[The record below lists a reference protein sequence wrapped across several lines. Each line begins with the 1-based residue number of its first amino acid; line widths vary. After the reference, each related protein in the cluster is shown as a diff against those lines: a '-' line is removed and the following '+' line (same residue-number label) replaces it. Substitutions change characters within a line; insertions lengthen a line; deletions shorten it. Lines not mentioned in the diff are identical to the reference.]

1 MCDGLRWFLGR
12 IGLLQAYPFYGK
24 TDSFLLVD
32 TKTLKAHAAG
42 FSVRV
47 EAKLDDRG
55 CIRGRPLVAPLLD
68 GIDGGCRKDW
78 VSAHQFRRPYVPG
91 WRDYHSYL
99 DESAYLFTL
108 QKGWVFCRYA
118 NQYFARALL
127 PKQARSQQSWR

>member
-1 MCDGLRWFLGR
+1 MLFRSQHELQHQHIGGREAGGSLSSVARKSKSVCDGLRWFLGR

-55 CIRGRPLVAPLLD
+55 CISGRPLVAPLLD
-68 GIDGGCRKDW
+68 GIDG
-78 VSAHQFRRPYVPG
+78 
-91 WRDYHSYL
+91 
-99 DESAYLFTL
+99 
-108 QKGWVFCRYA
+108 
-118 NQYFARALL
+118 
-127 PKQARSQQSWR
+127 